1 MIEKVKKIND
11 AFHAY
16 HCNQRNIVDSR
27 FREKGIYFGQ
37 PPILKYLSENE
48 NATQKEIAEFLR
60 ISPPSVAT
68 SLKRMEES
76 GLVVRLENKK
86 DARRNTVKLTK
97 KGKELH
103 SFAENTFMRIDDIAY
118 KGFTEDEMELMVTFL
133 ERMNKNLTDFVKGED
148 DV

>member
-11 AFHAY
+11 AFHHY
-16 HCNQRNIVDSR
+16 HCSHRNIVDAR
-27 FREKGIYFGQ
+27 FREKGIYVGQ
-37 PPILKYLSENE
+37 PPILKYLSEHND
-48 NATQKEIAEFLR
+48 ATQKEIAEFLH

-97 KGKELH
+97 KGKELQC
-103 SFAENTFMRIDDIAY
+103 FAENTFMRIDDIAY
-118 KGFTEDEMELMVTFL
+118 KGFTAEEMDLMVTFL
-133 ERMNKNLTDFVKGED
+133 ERMNKNLTDFVKED
-148 DV
+148 ENV

>member
-11 AFHAY
+11 AFHRY
-16 HCNQRNIVDSR
+16 HCSHRSIVDSR
-27 FREKGIYFGQ
+27 FREKGIYVGQ
-37 PPILKYLSENE
+37 PPILKYLSDNE
-48 NATQKEIAEFLR
+48 NATQKEIAEHLH

-97 KGKELH
+97 KGKELQ

-118 KGFTEDEMELMVTFL
+118 KGFTEEEIDLMVTFL
-133 ERMNKNLTDFVKGED
+133 ERMNNNLTNFVKED
-148 DV
+148 ENV

>member
-1 MIEKVKKIND
+1 MIERVKKITD
-11 AFHAY
+11 AFHRY
-16 HCNQRNIVDSR
+16 HCSHRNIVDAR

-37 PPILKYLSENE
+37 PPILKYLSEHN
-48 NATQKEIAEFLR
+48 NATQKEIAEFLH

-97 KGKELH
+97 KGKELFQ
-103 SFAENTFMRIDDIAY
+103 FAENTFMRIDDIAY
-118 KGFTEDEMELMVTFL
+118 KGFTEEEMDLMVTFL
-133 ERMNKNLTDFVKGED
+133 ERMNNNLTEFVKED
-148 DV
+148 

>member
-1 MIEKVKKIND
+1 MFEKVKKINS

-16 HCNQRNIVDSR
+16 HYNHRNIVDSR

-37 PPILKYLSENE
+37 PPILKYLSEHE
-48 NATQKEIAEFLR
+48 NATQKEIAEYLH

-103 SFAENTFMRIDDIAY
+103 EFAENTFMRIDDIAY
-118 KGFTEDEMELMVTFL
+118 KGFTEEEMDLMVTFL
-133 ERMNKNLTDFVKGED
+133 ERMNKNLTDFVKGDEN
-148 DV
+148 V

>member
-1 MIEKVKKIND
+1 MLEKVKRINN

-16 HCNQRNIVDSR
+16 HCNHRNIVDAR

-37 PPILKYLSENE
+37 PPILKYLSDNE
-48 NATQKEIAEFLR
+48 NATQKEIAEFLH

-118 KGFTEDEMELMVTFL
+118 KGFTEEEMDLMVNFI
-133 ERMNKNLTDFVKGED
+133 ERMNTNLTNFVKED
-148 DV
+148 ENV

>member
-1 MIEKVKKIND
+1 MIEKAKKIND
-11 AFHAY
+11 AFHRY
-16 HCNQRNIVDSR
+16 HSSHRSIVDGR

-37 PPILKYLSENE
+37 PPILKYLSENK
-48 NATQKEIAEFLR
+48 NATQREIAEYLR

-97 KGKELH
+97 KGKELYE
-103 SFAENTFMRIDDIAY
+103 FAENTFMRIDDIAY
-118 KGFTEDEMELMVTFL
+118 KGFSEEEMDMMVSFL
-133 ERMNKNLTDFVKGED
+133 ERMRKNLTDFIEEENNA
-148 DV
+148 